1 MTSTAVVAHVASSHP
16 LCDGCAVL
24 TLAGAESP
32 PPAYS
37 QHAPPH
43 RSISDTPRFSVQPL
57 AFELTHNDAAGVAT
71 VLVQLPGGS
80 QAPCGLSLGSVL
92 VASASS
98 EDRFYNDLLVA
109 GTNNTSATVLANTE
123 V

>member
-1 MTSTAVVAHVASSHP
+1 MS
-16 LCDGCAVL
+16 
-24 TLAGAESP
+24 
-32 PPAYS
+32 
-37 QHAPPH
+37 
-43 RSISDTPRFSVQPL
+43 
-57 AFELTHNDAAGVAT
+57 NDAAGVAT

-92 VASASS
+92 VASSSS